1 MSPNLQCLGVA
12 HGYIYFLDVRQGSI
26 YRRPINGLTR
36 AFYCEAADWP
46 NTEAYQ
52 SIAV

>member
-1 MSPNLQCLGVA
+1 MSPQLECLGVA
-12 HGYIYFLDVRQGSI
+12 HGYIYFLDTRQGSI
-26 YRRPINGLTR
+26 YRRPIIGIVRT
-36 AFYCEAADWP
+36 FYCEAADWL